1 MIRYYDSGASRKCI
15 RLFNRYKEREIFVSI
30 AEPTGL
36 VSRSSM
42 LEKFRANFPL
52 PPEKW
57 DNYISRFTRIQ
68 VPARTI
74 LLREGD
80 ISRRAYLIE
89 KGCLRV
95 WFINK
100 GADMTFQ
107 FFFENN
113 TVSSIESFRKGIPS
127 LCSLETIEPC
137 TLWWIDKTDLD
148 HILNEVSEIPAVR
161 NQILDALFERTL
173 HYMEHFLSFIRDT
186 PQERYANLLTQR
198 PHIVQRVP
206 QHYIA
211 SYLGISSVHL
221 SRIKAKLARG
231 K

>member
-1 MIRYYDSGASRKCI
+1 
-15 RLFNRYKEREIFVSI
+15 
-30 AEPTGL
+30 
-36 VSRSSM
+36 M
-42 LEKFRANFPL
+42 LEKFRANFPI

-57 DNYISRFTRIQ
+57 DDYVSRFKRIQ

-80 ISRRAYLIE
+80 VSRKGYLIE

-95 WFINK
+95 WFNNK
-100 GADMTFQ
+100 GEDMTFQ

-113 TVSSIESFRKGIPS
+113 TVSSIESFKKSTPS
-127 LCSLETIEPC
+127 LFSIETIEPC

-148 HILNEVSEIPAVR
+148 SLLEEVSAIPALR
-161 NQILDALFERTL
+161 NQIMDAMFERTL
-173 HYMEHFLSFIRDT
+173 HYMQHFLSFVRDT
-186 PQERYANLLTQR
+186 PLERYVNLLTQR

-211 SYLGISSVHL
+211 SYLGISRVHL
-221 SRIKAKLARG
+221 SRIKNKLARG
-231 K
+231 KS

>member
-1 MIRYYDSGASRKCI
+1 
-15 RLFNRYKEREIFVSI
+15 
-30 AEPTGL
+30 
-36 VSRSSM
+36 M
-42 LEKFRANFPL
+42 LEKFRENFPL
-52 PPEKW
+52 SPEKW
-57 DNYISRFTRIQ
+57 DDYVRRFTRIQ
-68 VPARTI
+68 VPARTV

-95 WFINK
+95 WFNNK
-100 GADMTFQ
+100 GEDMTFQ

-113 TVSSIESFRKGIPS
+113 TVSSIESFKKKIPS
-127 LCSLETIEPC
+127 LFSIETIEPC

-148 HILNEVSEIPAVR
+148 KILDEVSEIPTVR
-161 NQILDALFERTL
+161 NQILDALFARTI

-186 PQERYANLLTQR
+186 PQERYVNLLTHR

-231 K
+231 NGKS

>member
-1 MIRYYDSGASRKCI
+1 
-15 RLFNRYKEREIFVSI
+15 
-30 AEPTGL
+30 
-36 VSRSSM
+36 M
-42 LEKFRANFPL
+42 LEKFRSKFPF

-57 DNYISRFTRIQ
+57 DAYAACFKRID

-80 ISRRAYLIE
+80 ISRKAYLIE

-100 GADMTFQ
+100 GEETTFQ

-113 TVSSIESFRKGIPS
+113 TVSSIESFKKSIPS
-127 LCSLETIEPC
+127 LFSIETVEPC

-148 HILNEVSEIPAVR
+148 WILDEVSERADIR
-161 NQILDALFERTL
+161 ERILDAMFERTL
-173 HYMEHFLSFIRDT
+173 HYMQHFLSFVRDT
-186 PQERYANLLTQR
+186 PQERYLNLLTQR
-198 PHIVQRVP
+198 PYIVQRVP

-211 SYLGISSVHL
+211 SYLGISRVHL
-221 SRIKAKLARG
+221 SRIKQKLARQ
-231 K
+231 KL